1 MFGPDVAK
9 SAQDHA
15 LVEWPRE
22 CVGYVI
28 GGAYV
33 AQKNIASD
41 PVREFRVIDSAWSD
55 EVQAVIH
62 SHTTSFDWSPSKA
75 DMQSQLSA
83 GVPFGI
89 LATNGDTT
97 TPLLWFG
104 DHVLDEPL
112 IGRQFVPGVTD
123 CYELVRAW
131 VWQERGIKLRS
142 FPRDVSWWERG
153 ENLLMQSFEAA
164 GYVRVAVE
172 EARPGDGLLMAI
184 PATGVVNH
192 CAVLLDSG
200 LMLHHRAKQLSR
212 REPWSGAWRRLTRM
226 AVRYVG

>member
-1 MFGPDVAK
+1 MFGPDVEIA
-9 SAQDHA
+9 AQNHA

-22 CVGYVI
+22 AVGYVI
-28 GGAYV
+28 GGTYV
-33 AQKNIASD
+33 PQENIASD
-41 PVREFRVIDSAWSD
+41 PVREFRVADSAWSD
-55 EVQAVIH
+55 DVRAVIH
-62 SHTTSFDWSPSKA
+62 SHTTSFDWLPSKA

-112 IGRQFVPGVTD
+112 IGRRFVSNVTD

-131 VWQERGIKLRS
+131 MWQERRIKLKS
-142 FPRDVSWWERG
+142 FPRDVAWWERG
-153 ENLLMQSFEAA
+153 ENLLAQSFETA
-164 GYVRVAVE
+164 GCVRVAIE
-172 EARPGDGLLMAI
+172 DAHPGDGLLMAI
-184 PATGVVNH
+184 PATGPVNH
-192 CAVLLDSG
+192 CAVLLDGG
-200 LMLHHRAKQLSR
+200 LMLHHRVGQFSR

-226 AVRYVG
+226 AVRYAG

>member
-1 MFGPDVAK
+1 MFGPDIENA
-9 SAQDHA
+9 AQDRA

-22 CVGYVI
+22 CVGFVI

-33 AQKNIASD
+33 AQANIAAD
-41 PVREFRVIDSAWSD
+41 PIREFRVADDAWSD
-55 EVQAVIH
+55 DVQAVVH
-62 SHTTSFDWSPSKA
+62 SHTTSFDRSPSKA
-75 DMQSQLSA
+75 DMQSQISA

-97 TPLLWFG
+97 TPLLWCG

-112 IGRQFVPGVTD
+112 IGRQFISNVTD

-131 VWQERGIKLRS
+131 MWQERRVKLKS
-142 FPRDVSWWERG
+142 FARDVAWWERG
-153 ENLLMQSFEAA
+153 EDLLMQNFEAA
-164 GYVRVAVE
+164 GCTRVAVE
-172 EARPGDGLLMAI
+172 EARPGDGLLMTI
-184 PATGVVNH
+184 PATGMVNH

-200 LMLHHRAKQLSR
+200 LMLHHRVGQLSR

-226 AVRYVG
+226 AVRYQG